1 MRELTVLEQILL
13 ASIINLKDD
22 AYGVSIRKKVK
33 MLTRK
38 SLMYGTLYNALNQL
52 LRKGLVTKTKGVP
65 TSERGGRSKIFYKLT
80 NEGEKALRE
89 VYKLQSSIWA
99 SIPHFIGTD
108 KT

>member
-13 ASIINLKDD
+13 ISIINLKDE
-22 AYGVSIRKKVK
+22 AYGVSIRKNVK

-52 LRKGLVTKTKGVP
+52 LKKGLVTKTKGAP
-65 TSERGGRSKIFYKLT
+65 TSERGGRSKIYYKIT
-80 NEGEKALRE
+80 NQGEKALRD
-89 VYKLQSSIWA
+89 VRKLQNSIWT
-99 SIPHFIGTD
+99 SIQHYIGTD